1 MRIGQGYDIHRLE
14 KGLPLIIGGVEI
26 PFEKGLLGH
35 SDADVLIHAVTD
47 SILGASGLGD
57 IGKHFPDNNPDY
69 RNKDSRY
76 FLRSTI
82 NKIHKNGFKVLNVD
96 STIVCERPKLQN
108 YINDI
113 KSNLSEDMQIDISF
127 VNVKAKTNEKLGYI
141 GSGDAIMAQA
151 ISLLTSI

>member
-1 MRIGQGYDIHRLE
+1 M
-14 KGLPLIIGGVEI
+14 
-26 PFEKGLLGH
+26 
-35 SDADVLIHAVTD
+35 
-47 SILGASGLGD
+47 
-57 IGKHFPDNNPDY
+57 
-69 RNKDSRY
+69 
-76 FLRSTI
+76 
-82 NKIHKNGFKVLNVD
+82 LNVD